1 MGETKRASLGRH
13 RAVCAHPE
21 RMEIEA
27 EFVAWRSPAAL
38 AQQYG
43 LADRAGV
50 YRHAHAL
57 GLFTRRQQNVRAA
70 LERIIEKSGEVEV
83 TATALVAALQAA
95 RSTPQASGLTEAISS
110 A

>member
-50 YRHAHAL
+50 YRTPML
-57 GLFTRRQQNVRAA
+57 
-70 LERIIEKSGEVEV
+70 SGCSPDDNGMC
-83 TATALVAALQAA
+83 APLLSGSSKNPA
-95 RSTPQASGLTEAISS
+95 RSK
-110 A
+110 